1 MLDAFRYGLLE
12 VLEVLLIFWVAEA
25 VKAFGKQPAI
35 NEMLDA
41 FRYGLLEAF
50 EGLLIFCVAEAVKA
64 FGNAAS
70 NQRNA

>member
-1 MLDAFRYGLLE
+1 MQPAINEMLDAFRYGLLE

-25 VKAFGKQPAI
+25 A
-35 NEMLDA
+35 
-41 FRYGLLEAF
+41 
-50 EGLLIFCVAEAVKA
+50 KA